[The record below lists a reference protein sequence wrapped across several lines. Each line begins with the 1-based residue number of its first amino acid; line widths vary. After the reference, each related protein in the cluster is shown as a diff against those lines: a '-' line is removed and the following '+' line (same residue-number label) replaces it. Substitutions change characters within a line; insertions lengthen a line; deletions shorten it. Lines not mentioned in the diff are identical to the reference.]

1 MRYRLYGER
10 GRCFCGLLVFEG
22 MNVEKGRK
30 MIPRR
35 SRRPGF
41 SLVELLVVMGIIAVL
56 ASLLLPAV
64 QKSREA
70 ARQTECRNN
79 LKQFGLALHAYQS
92 AVGTL
97 PVGAA
102 YAPERAGVLN
112 DPEIRGSSFFYS
124 LLPWMEQTSLFDS
137 LDAEANAGVS
147 GVFSPFNSNGPKLHQ
162 VAPGFL
168 RCPSATTTTFA
179 VPQGP
184 PQPFRLAATNYIGIS
199 GAAYRNGVPNPDAE
213 TITTTGPNSGSMLAR
228 SGMLI
233 ENESVSLAD
242 CEDGTS
248 NTLLMAEQSSVE
260 VPGTQIV
267 NGTAVVGWV
276 KQENV
281 RSSYYSGAWAGST
294 LPRQLLAGQVTNGIH
309 YVYNITT
316 VRFGINMSAAA
327 PADVNAVVVSGGG
340 HTPISS
346 AHPGMAIVLLS
357 DGAVRSVSQN
367 VDFGLLL
374 SLADRNDGGTVG
386 EY

>member
-1 MRYRLYGER
+1 
-10 GRCFCGLLVFEG
+10 
-22 MNVEKGRK
+22 MNALKGRG
-30 MIPRR
+30 MM
-35 SRRPGF
+35 SRRLLRNGF

-79 LKQFGLALHAYQS
+79 LKQFGLALQAYQS

-102 YAPERAGVLN
+102 YAPERAGIPN
-112 DPEIRGSSFFYS
+112 DPEIRGASFFYS

-168 RCPSATTTTFA
+168 RCPSATTSKFA

-199 GAAYRNGVPNPDAE
+199 GAAYRRGVPNPDAE
-213 TITTTGPNSGSMLAR
+213 TIASLGPNAGSMLAR
-228 SGMLI
+228 SGLLI
-233 ENESVSLAD
+233 ENESVSLPD

-267 NGTAVVGWV
+267 NGAAIVGWV

-294 LPRQLLAGQVTNGIH
+294 LPRQLLPGQITAGNH

-316 VRFGINMSAAA
+316 VRFGINMTAAA
-327 PADVNAVVVSGGG
+327 LADVNAVVISGGG

-346 AHPGMAIVLLS
+346 VHESMAVVLLA
-357 DGAVRSVSQN
+357 DGSVRSVSQN

-374 SLADRNDGGTVG
+374 SLADRNDGGTIG